1 MLIVLG
7 YLNSVSII
15 KEYYSLMHAVLGL
28 DGIQLIAFIRSPI
41 CVVLSTL
48 PVVSP
53 SSFSQGPVV
62 IPPSFSAIHS
72 VSLEN

>member
-53 SSFSQGPVV
+53 KD
-62 IPPSFSAIHS
+62 
-72 VSLEN
+72 LL